1 MSSNRRAAVYVKQW
15 SNGKRWVEHLHK
27 RAEHTAQTY
36 NEEMVDK
43 ILNTTYKTAME
54 DNLIPDRDELM
65 KRIGTMIKFSNSTW
79 SEKKSGWELPKN
91 YFDG

>member
-1 MSSNRRAAVYVKQW
+1 MIKRQ
-15 SNGKRWVEHLHK
+15 RWVEHLHK

-36 NEEMVDK
+36 NEEIVDK

-54 DNLIPDRDELM
+54 DNLIPDRDELV
-65 KRIGTMIKFSNSTW
+65 KRIGTMIKFPNSTW
-79 SEKKSGWELPKN
+79 SEKKSDWELPKN

>member
-1 MSSNRRAAVYVKQW
+1 VIKRQ
-15 SNGKRWVEHLHK
+15 RWVEHLHK

-36 NEEMVDK
+36 NAEMVDK

-65 KRIGTMIKFSNSTW
+65 KRIGTMIKFPNSTW
-79 SEKKSGWELPKN
+79 SEKKSDWEQ
-91 YFDG
+91 